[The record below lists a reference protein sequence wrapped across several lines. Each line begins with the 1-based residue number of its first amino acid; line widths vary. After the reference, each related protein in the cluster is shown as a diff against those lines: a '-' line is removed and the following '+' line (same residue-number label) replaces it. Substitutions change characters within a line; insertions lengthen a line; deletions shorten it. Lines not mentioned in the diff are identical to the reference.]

1 MGVWSPFIVTDPELA
16 PRRRG
21 RPHAAAGPQLVML
34 ALAAALVTACTAE
47 DAREDEHRPPAAVV
61 TRPGEILFV
70 RAERRSVLAKLPADV
85 LGSWCLVADNGQAPP
100 SLPPVRQLRALEEG
114 PDNASEPFAWTVMTE
129 GAATLAGDPAARSAL
144 LALLDRWAQ
153 GAGLTQL
160 EKGTAN
166 SYYALDRTLLPTL
179 VSFSLVRDDPALD
192 ALRRDRIER
201 WLGQVARLR
210 GPDRRLPGPREAT
223 ARNNHYYL
231 RASVSMAW
239 GALTGDDR
247 AFREGIGAYRQ
258 ALADMR
264 PDGSLP
270 LETARGA
277 RAVWYQRHAIA
288 SLVTIAEMAATQGID
303 LYGEAAAGGRTIHKA
318 VGFLLDAAQDPR
330 RVWPYARAGGKPG
343 GDVDYRDQDLDFL
356 VRRGHGRHYMAW
368 AEMYLARFP
377 YRAESRRLLGLLAR
391 ADPSFRPMIDD
402 YSGGDATC
410 FFARPEAAVLGG
422 A

>member
-1 MGVWSPFIVTDPELA
+1 
-16 PRRRG
+16 
-21 RPHAAAGPQLVML
+21 
-34 ALAAALVTACTAE
+34 
-47 DAREDEHRPPAAVV
+47 
-61 TRPGEILFV
+61 
-70 RAERRSVLAKLPADV
+70 
-85 LGSWCLVADNGQAPP
+85 
-100 SLPPVRQLRALEEG
+100 
-114 PDNASEPFAWTVMTE
+114 
-129 GAATLAGDPAARSAL
+129 
-144 LALLDRWAQ
+144 
-153 GAGLTQL
+153 L
-160 EKGTAN
+160 EKATAN

-192 ALRRDRIER
+192 AARRDRIER
-201 WLGQVARLR
+201 WLAQLARLR

-223 ARNNHYYL
+223 ARNNHFYL

-239 GALTGDDR
+239 GALTSDGR
-247 AFREGIGAYRQ
+247 AFQEGIDAYRR

-277 RAVWYQRHAIA
+277 RALWYQRHAIA
-288 SLVTIAEMAATQGID
+288 SLVTIAEIAATQGVD
-303 LYGEAAAGGRTIHKA
+303 LYGEDDRGRSLHTA
-318 VGFLLDAAQDPR
+318 VGFLLDAIADPR
-330 RVWPYARAGGKPG
+330 RVWTYARADEKPG
-343 GDVDYRDQDLDFL
+343 SDAGYRDQDLDFL

-377 YRAESRRLLGLLAR
+377 DRPESRRLLALLAR

>member
-1 MGVWSPFIVTDPELA
+1 MGVWSPFIVTDLELA
-16 PRRRG
+16 PCRRG
-21 RPHAAAGPQLVML
+21 RVRAAGSKLLML

-47 DAREDEHRPPAAVV
+47 DRREDPVSPPAATVAQ
-61 TRPGEILFV
+61 PGEILFV
-70 RAERRSVLAKLPADV
+70 RAERRAALATLPADV
-85 LGSWCLVADNGQAPP
+85 RGSWCLGANPTPP
-100 SLPPVRQLRALEEG
+100 DLPPVRQLRALADG
-114 PDNASEPFAWTVMTE
+114 PDNASEPFAWAVMTD
-129 GAATLAGDPAARSAL
+129 GAAAFAGDPAARAAL

-179 VSFSLVRDDPALD
+179 VSFSLVRDDPALEP
-192 ALRRDRIER
+192 ARRGRIER
-201 WLGQVARLR
+201 WLAQVARLR

-239 GALTGDDR
+239 GALTGDDG
-247 AFREGIGAYRQ
+247 AFREGINAYRQ
-258 ALADMR
+258 ALAAMR

-277 RAVWYQRHAIA
+277 RALWYQRHALA

-303 LYGEAAAGGRTIHKA
+303 LYAEAAAGGRTIHTA
-318 VGFLLDAAQDPR
+318 VGFLLDAVRDPR
-330 RVWPYARAGGKPG
+330 RVWPYARADEKPG
-343 GDVDYRDQDLDFL
+343 SDTDYRDQDLDFL

-377 YRAESRRLLGLLAR
+377 NRAESRRLLGLLAR
-391 ADPSFRPMIDD
+391 ADPDFRPMVDD

-410 FFARPEAAVLGG
+410 LFARPEAAVLGG

>member
-1 MGVWSPFIVTDPELA
+1 
-16 PRRRG
+16 
-21 RPHAAAGPQLVML
+21 
-34 ALAAALVTACTAE
+34 
-47 DAREDEHRPPAAVV
+47 
-61 TRPGEILFV
+61 
-70 RAERRSVLAKLPADV
+70 LPD
-85 LGSWCLVADNGQAPP
+85 
-100 SLPPVRQLRALEEG
+100 LPPVRRLRALADG
-114 PDNASEPFAWTVMTE
+114 PDNASEPFAWAVMTE
-129 GAATLAGDPAARSAL
+129 GAAAFAGDPAARSAL

-179 VSFSLVRDDPALD
+179 VSFSLVRDDPALEP
-192 ALRRDRIER
+192 ARRDRIER
-201 WLGQVARLR
+201 WLAQVARLR
-210 GPDRRLPGPREAT
+210 GPDHRLPGPHEAT

-239 GALTGDDR
+239 GALTGDDQ
-247 AFREGIGAYRQ
+247 AFREGIDAYRQ
-258 ALADMR
+258 ALADMQ

-277 RAVWYQRHAIA
+277 RALWYQRHALA
-288 SLVTIAEMAATQGID
+288 SLVTIAEMAATQRID
-303 LYGEAAAGGRTIHKA
+303 LYGEAAAGGRTIHTA
-318 VGFLLDAAQDPR
+318 VGFLLDAIEDPR
-330 RVWPYARAGGKPG
+330 RVWAYAQADEKPG
-343 GDVDYRDQDLDFL
+343 SDADYRDQELDFL

-377 YRAESRRLLGLLAR
+377 SRPESRRLLGLLAR
-391 ADPSFRPMIDD
+391 ADPNFRPMVDD

>member
-1 MGVWSPFIVTDPELA
+1 
-16 PRRRG
+16 
-21 RPHAAAGPQLVML
+21 L

-47 DAREDEHRPPAAVV
+47 SDRHDPSPRPEATVA
-61 TRPGEILFV
+61 RPGDILFV
-70 RAERRSVLAKLPADV
+70 RAERRQALAALPAEV
-85 LGSWCLVADNGQAPP
+85 RASWCLVADAGPEPP
-100 SLPPVRQLRALEEG
+100 DLPPVRRLRDFADG
-114 PDNASEPFAWTVMTE
+114 PDNASEPFAWAVMTE
-129 GAATLAGDPAARSAL
+129 SAAAFAGDPPARSAL
-144 LALLDRWAQ
+144 LALLDRWAE
-153 GAGLTQL
+153 AAALTRL

-179 VSFSLVRDDPALD
+179 VSFSLVRDDPALGPE
-192 ALRRDRIER
+192 RRDRIER
-201 WLGQVARLR
+201 WLARVARLR
-210 GPDRRLPGPREAT
+210 GPDRSLPGPDEAT

-239 GALTGDDR
+239 GALTGDGR
-247 AFREGIGAYRQ
+247 AFREGIDAYRQ

-277 RAVWYQRHAIA
+277 RALWYQRHALA

-303 LYGEAAAGGRTIHKA
+303 LYGEAAGGRTIHTA
-318 VGFLLDAAQDPR
+318 VGFLLDAIQDPR
-330 RVWPYARAGGKPG
+330 RVWAYAQADEKPG
-343 GDVDYRDQDLDFL
+343 VDAGYREQDLDFL

-377 YRAESRRLLGLLAR
+377 TRPESRRLLALLAR
-391 ADPSFRPMIDD
+391 ADPGFRPMIDD
-402 YSGGDATC
+402 YSGGDTTC
-410 FFARPEAAVLGG
+410 FFARPETAAPGG